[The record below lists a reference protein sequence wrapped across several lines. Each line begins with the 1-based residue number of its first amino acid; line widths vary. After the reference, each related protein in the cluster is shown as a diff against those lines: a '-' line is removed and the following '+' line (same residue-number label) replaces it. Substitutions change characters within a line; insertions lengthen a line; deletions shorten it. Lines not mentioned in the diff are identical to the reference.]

1 MILPQC
7 KAETFYE
14 IFRFGDEINPNQRT
28 VTKGNHKIA
37 SKTKYNGSVVIP
49 TKALLGDSGMKITIE
64 LYLSDGTRLKTNNCY
79 IYPKKPETINPITYY
94 SSTYTCRDTRA
105 SFISNKV
112 FYSSESYTFTS
123 VDDYFLNDLYYR
135 LPIEQFQIDTSLSG
149 SVFTCEDAYLSITG
163 LNEYFPGLTF
173 NNQNEAIIPLN
184 IIYRNGSL
192 KFAFRNTM
200 YVESRLLIM
209 STTPKSGYVST
220 NRFYLPINHR
230 DDLLGSSFKFVME
243 KVGLNGSTFMWES
256 SLLTGSSLIGDCH
269 NSGYCVKG
277 TVSK

>member
-1 MILPQC
+1 MASPLAAPGNAVVNFTMTVGPYDKYQTDPTATYVIESNYSEE
-7 KAETFYE
+7 KTFYE

-112 FYSSESYTFTS
+112 FKI
-123 VDDYFLNDLYYR
+123 LR
-135 LPIEQFQIDTSLSG
+135 
-149 SVFTCEDAYLSITG
+149 C
-163 LNEYFPGLTF
+163 
-173 NNQNEAIIPLN
+173 
-184 IIYRNGSL
+184 
-192 KFAFRNTM
+192 
-200 YVESRLLIM
+200 LLC
-209 STTPKSGYVST
+209 
-220 NRFYLPINHR
+220 
-230 DDLLGSSFKFVME
+230 
-243 KVGLNGSTFMWES
+243 
-256 SLLTGSSLIGDCH
+256 SSLIWH
-269 NSGYCVKG
+269 A
-277 TVSK
+277 